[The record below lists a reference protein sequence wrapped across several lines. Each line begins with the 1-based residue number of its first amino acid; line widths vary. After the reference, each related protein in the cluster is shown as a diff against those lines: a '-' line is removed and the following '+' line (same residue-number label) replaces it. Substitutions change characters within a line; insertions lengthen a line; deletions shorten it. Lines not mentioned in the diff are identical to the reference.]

1 MVTPLKKTATAN
13 AVANSDEN
21 KAVVIEEYNKT
32 TTYKA
37 DSPNETDNTK
47 NKNESNNQSNA
58 NSGQSNANLFETKTA
73 LPENKLA
80 SLFEELK
87 EYEEFE
93 GEVFYAL
100 ITRRADLMHD
110 NFKKACLSPQAF
122 PAMQINSGMMFQ
134 FIPQLQKYN
143 GNSGGRFDIVI
154 CADNGES
161 LGDGD
166 VGLSGFVVSDPIE
179 ESSQKSEVRSQN
191 EGINV
196 IELFN
201 KMNEASEK
209 RFEQMLNAMK
219 PQEDEFTKLVK
230 EKMRNDFLNPPQ
242 PQQNSYDP
250 NKMIEQI
257 MGNMVVVQ
265 AMGDGFA
272 KMFNK
277 DSGGEKDKGMLESLL
292 TNEMFLDKVQDVGS
306 RVIDAA
312 ADIAIAYKNPQAY
325 QERHSERYEEEEE
338 GNSGY
343 PPLPP
348 NSSQNTEYRT
358 QNEEV
363 KTQEQM
369 DREQVIKDILAEL
382 EGDKPLDDTNEF
394 LKVLKEENKDLY
406 TLLLISCKTVPF
418 EKLIEQLSQIVPDVF
433 AQYGSGTELNEKGQY
448 VSGRLK
454 EFYEY
459 MKVQEI

>member
-1 MVTPLKKTATAN
+1 MVTPLKKATMIKE
-13 AVANSDEN
+13 VATDDG
-21 KAVVIEEYNKT
+21 KQAVVVEEHTKT
-32 TTYKA
+32 MTYKQ
-37 DSPNETDNTK
+37 DSPNEREDTK
-47 NKNESNNQSNA
+47 NKNESANQGNA
-58 NSGQSNANLFETKTA
+58 NSGQSNANLFEAKTA

-93 GEVFYAL
+93 GETFYAL

-110 NFKKACLSPQAF
+110 NFKKPCLSPQAF
-122 PAMQINSGMMFQ
+122 PVMQVNSGMMFQ

-143 GNSGGRFDIVI
+143 GNSGGRFDIVM

-166 VGLSGFVVSDPIE
+166 VGLNGYVVSDPVE
-179 ESSQKSEVRSQN
+179 EIKNAESRTQN

-196 IELFN
+196 IELFE
-201 KMNEASEK
+201 KMNQASEK
-209 RFEQMLNAMK
+209 RFEQMLNAMR

-230 EKMRNDFLNPPQ
+230 EKMRNDFLHPPQ
-242 PQQNSYDP
+242 RDNNEFDTKQ
-250 NKMIEQI
+250 MIANI
-257 MGNMVVVQ
+257 MGNVAVMQ
-265 AMGDGFA
+265 AMGEGFA
-272 KMFNK
+272 QMFNK
-277 DSGGEKDKGMLESLL
+277 NSGGEKDKGLLESLL
-292 TNEMFLDKVQDVGS
+292 SNEVFLDKAQDVGS
-306 RVIDAA
+306 RLIDSAT
-312 ADIAIAYKNPQAY
+312 DIAIAYRNPQAY
-325 QERHSERYEEEEE
+325 QQRHTERYEEEGEE
-338 GNSGY
+338 DTGY

-348 NSSQNTEYRT
+348 QQQQPQQE
-358 QNEEV
+358 
-363 KTQEQM
+363 KTQQEM

-394 LKVLKEENKDLY
+394 LKVLKEENKDLFI
-406 TLLLISCKTVPF
+406 LLLMSCKMTTF

-448 VSGRLK
+448 ISGRLK
-454 EFYEY
+454 QFYEY